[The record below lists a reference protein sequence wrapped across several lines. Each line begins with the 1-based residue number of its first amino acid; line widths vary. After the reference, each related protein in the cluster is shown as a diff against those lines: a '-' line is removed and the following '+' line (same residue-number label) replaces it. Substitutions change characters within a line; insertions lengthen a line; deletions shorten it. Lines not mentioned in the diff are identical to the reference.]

1 MELEKI
7 ELQSIYNFTI
17 EHDYDAVCICDLN
30 SGDYVM
36 RFAGY
41 CAHYGLPL
49 RGSINEQLPVFIKEF
64 VCEEDCE
71 HLKSWSIDSLL
82 KCLEQEDAV
91 MLYFRSSA
99 KDGYRYKE
107 VKLSYFGKLKERLLL
122 TMRDI
127 HERTMQEEANKQ
139 IISDAYQL
147 ALQANQAKSEF
158 FSKMSHDIRTPMNA
172 IMGLAALAAH
182 CDDKDHVDDYLKK
195 IVTSGKH
202 MLELLNEVLDM
213 SKIESLSLIHI

>member
-1 MELEKI
+1 M
-7 ELQSIYNFTI
+7 
-17 EHDYDAVCICDLN
+17 
-30 SGDYVM
+30 
-36 RFAGY
+36 
-41 CAHYGLPL
+41 
-49 RGSINEQLPVFIKEF
+49 
-64 VCEEDCE
+64 
-71 HLKSWSIDSLL
+71 
-82 KCLEQEDAV
+82 
-91 MLYFRSSA
+91 
-99 KDGYRYKE
+99 
-107 VKLSYFGKLKERLLL
+107 

-195 IVTSGKH
+195 
-202 MLELLNEVLDM
+202 
-213 SKIESLSLIHI
+213 LSLLANICWSC

>member
-1 MELEKI
+1 M
-7 ELQSIYNFTI
+7 
-17 EHDYDAVCICDLN
+17 
-30 SGDYVM
+30 
-36 RFAGY
+36 
-41 CAHYGLPL
+41 PL

-82 KCLEQEDAV
+82 KCLEQEEAV

-139 IISDAYQL
+139 NHQ
-147 ALQANQAKSEF
+147 
-158 FSKMSHDIRTPMNA
+158 
-172 IMGLAALAAH
+172 
-182 CDDKDHVDDYLKK
+182 
-195 IVTSGKH
+195 
-202 MLELLNEVLDM
+202 
-213 SKIESLSLIHI
+213 

>member
-1 MELEKI
+1 M
-7 ELQSIYNFTI
+7 
-17 EHDYDAVCICDLN
+17 
-30 SGDYVM
+30 
-36 RFAGY
+36 
-41 CAHYGLPL
+41 
-49 RGSINEQLPVFIKEF
+49 
-64 VCEEDCE
+64 
-71 HLKSWSIDSLL
+71 L
-82 KCLEQEDAV
+82 KCLEQEEAV

-172 IMGLAALAAH
+172 IIGYADLASRH
-182 CDDKDHVDDYLKK
+182 IDDAERLKK
-195 IVTSGKH
+195 YMKNIYMKSY
-202 MLELLNEVLDM
+202 
-213 SKIESLSLIHI
+213 